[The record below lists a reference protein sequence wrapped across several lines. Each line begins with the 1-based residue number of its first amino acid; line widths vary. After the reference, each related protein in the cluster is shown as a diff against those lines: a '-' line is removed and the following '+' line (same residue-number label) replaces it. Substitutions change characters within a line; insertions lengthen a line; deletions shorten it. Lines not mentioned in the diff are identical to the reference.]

1 VVLNDC
7 RAQPIHNVINP
18 GSEFSHNC
26 MGVET
31 EAVVY
36 SVTRGNGPQFQAL
49 PTCSTFYIHTRL
61 RRARNIINC

>member
-1 VVLNDC
+1 
-7 RAQPIHNVINP
+7 
-18 GSEFSHNC
+18 
-26 MGVET
+26 MGAET